1 MKRFQKVIVSLLLLI
16 FLLSVLSACAGP
28 RLIVGSTGRQGVVK
42 FIWDDD
48 DEQGLIKCDVAQ
60 NGALSNCR
68 NIKVE
73 LKE

>member
-1 MKRFQKVIVSLLLLI
+1 MNSFKKVLLVFMFLI
-16 FLLSVLSACAGP
+16 LTLTILSACAGP
-28 RLIVGSTGRQGVVK
+28 RLVVGSTGRQGVVK
-42 FIWDDD
+42 FIWDDR

-68 NIKVE
+68 SMSIE

>member
-1 MKRFQKVIVSLLLLI
+1 MKVKRLICFLLLI
-16 FLLSVLSACAGP
+16 SFILTMFACAGP
-28 RLIVGSTGRQGVVK
+28 RLIINSTGKQGVVK
-42 FIWDDD
+42 FVWDDD
-48 DEQGLIKCDVAQ
+48 DEQGLVKCDVAQ